1 MKTEKPQRLED
12 EDLPEGMAHG
22 DFTIGCEF
30 TCGGNRWR
38 CTDIGTRVIVAISLE
53 PREMVRSWYEGGER
67 HEERYISDD
76 PRDLDGPPYG
86 VIERVFDEN
95 DLGGCTPL
103 RPAKKARV

>member
-1 MKTEKPQRLED
+1 
-12 EDLPEGMAHG
+12 
-22 DFTIGCEF
+22 
-30 TCGGNRWR
+30 
-38 CTDIGTRVIVAISLE
+38 
-53 PREMVRSWYEGGER
+53 MVRSWYEGGER